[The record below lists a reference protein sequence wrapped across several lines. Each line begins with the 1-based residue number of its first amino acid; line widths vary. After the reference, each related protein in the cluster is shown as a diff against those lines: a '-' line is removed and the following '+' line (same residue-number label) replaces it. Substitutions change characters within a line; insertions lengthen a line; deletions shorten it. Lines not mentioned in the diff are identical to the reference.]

1 MNWKWLLAGAAALL
15 AGVSIGALSLL
26 RQQHQQQASF
36 EQAASQP
43 PPVPEVSLQGVV
55 GARDVVSL
63 PAPIEGVLVAVMVN
77 VGDEVYEGMLLAQI
91 DNTSLN
97 LDIQLAREELAK
109 AETKAN
115 DLESETIAA
124 RLEASRA
131 EADLSRARD
140 ELEQARTSLDRQSLL
155 YREGATPRQVYDKV
169 QREYEKTLKGFDTVL
184 AVARTAAARSKSA
197 QRSLDLARKRVDEI
211 NQEIEAVNRDMEAT
225 EVLSPVAGIITGMA
239 ARQGEEVNPDIE
251 NLFQIAVDLTRMYV
265 VLEPDPARMELLHPG
280 QRVRINVAELPDRT
294 LEGTVT
300 DMRVGRV
307 EVDFTSPTP
316 RIRPGLTA
324 RVTVPAGGVF

>member
-15 AGVSIGALSLL
+15 VGVSVGALSLL
-26 RQQHQQQASF
+26 RQQHQQASV
-36 EQAASQP
+36 EQTANPP
-43 PPVPEVSLQGVV
+43 PPVQEVSLQGVV
-55 GARDVVSL
+55 GARNVVSL
-63 PAPIEGVLVAVMVN
+63 PAPIEGVLASVMVN

-97 LDIQLAREELAK
+97 LDIQLAQEELAK
-109 AETKAN
+109 AETKAH

-131 EADLSRARD
+131 KADLSRARD
-140 ELEQARTSLDRQSLL
+140 ELEQARKAMDRQSLL
-155 YREGATPRQVYDKV
+155 YREGATPRQVYDKA
-169 QREYEKTLKGFDTVL
+169 QREYAKAQKGFDTVL
-184 AVARTAAARSKSA
+184 AVARTAAESSKSA
-197 QRSLDLARKRVDEI
+197 QRAFDLARKRVDDI

-225 EVLSPVAGIITGMA
+225 EVVSPVAGIITGMA

-265 VLEPDPARMELLHPG
+265 VLEPGPARMELLHPG
-280 QRVRINVAELPDRT
+280 QRVRINVAEAPEQT

-316 RIRPGLTA
+316 QIRPGLTA
-324 RVTVPAGGVF
+324 QVTVPAGGVF